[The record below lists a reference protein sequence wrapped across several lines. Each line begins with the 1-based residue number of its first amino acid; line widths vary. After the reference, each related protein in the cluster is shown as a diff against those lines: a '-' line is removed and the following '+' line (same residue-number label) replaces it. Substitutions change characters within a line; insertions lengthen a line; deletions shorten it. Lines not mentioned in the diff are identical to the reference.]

1 MTAIVNDAKPHV
13 NTSLGTI
20 SRSDLN
26 PGSCDCTA
34 VQRSPSPPS
43 IFPKPQ
49 TLPISTSQWG
59 RTLYQSTYMLS
70 ILQKMEAPSIIY
82 KIWI

>member
-34 VQRSPSPPS
+34 VQRSISALYLSKTP
-43 IFPKPQ
+43 

-70 ILQKMEAPSIIY
+70 ILRKMEAPSIIY